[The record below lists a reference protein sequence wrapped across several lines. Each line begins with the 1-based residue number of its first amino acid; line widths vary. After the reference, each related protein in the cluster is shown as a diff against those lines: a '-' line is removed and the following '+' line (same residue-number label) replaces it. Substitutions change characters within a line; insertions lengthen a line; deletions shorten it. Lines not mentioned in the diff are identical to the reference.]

1 MLNVA
6 VLMGRLVANPELRH
20 TASDIAVCSFRI
32 AVDRNFSS
40 RSGERQA
47 DFIDIVAWRQT
58 AEFVCRYF
66 TKGQMIAVNGSI
78 QTRSYEDKQG
88 NKRTAV
94 EVVADNVS
102 FCGSKRESEGG
113 AGGYGAGGYAS
124 DGYSSGDFG
133 FGDGGNVSKSPA
145 SASVSYPD
153 GGSSSVS
160 SVSAAPAFPS
170 GDDDGLESIFSDDDL
185 PF

>member
-6 VLMGRLVANPELRH
+6 VLMGRLVADPELRH
-20 TASDIAVCSFRI
+20 TANDIAVCSFRI
-32 AVDRNFSS
+32 AVDRNFST

-78 QTRSYEDKQG
+78 QTRSYEDRQG

-102 FCGSKRESEGG
+102 FCGSKRESG
-113 AGGYGAGGYAS
+113 
-124 DGYSSGDFG
+124 
-133 FGDGGNVSKSPA
+133 
-145 SASVSYPD
+145 
-153 GGSSSVS
+153 GGSSSYDEGPSYS
-160 SVSAAPAFPS
+160 SYGSGERESRREERYGSSQPESFDAAPAFAS
-170 GDDDGLESIFSDDDL
+170 GDTEDFEELADVDL

>member
-6 VLMGRLVANPELRH
+6 VIMGRLVATPELRH
-20 TASDIAVCSFRI
+20 TPNDIAVCSFRV
-32 AVDRNFSS
+32 AVDRNFST
-40 RSGERQA
+40 RSGERQT
-47 DFIDIVAWRQT
+47 DFIDVVAWRQT

-94 EVVADNVS
+94 EIVADNVS
-102 FCGSKRESEGG
+102 FCGSRRENEGG
-113 AGGYGAGGYAS
+113 SGYRAGGEYGSPSYGDEPRYAEPAPREPAPAF
-124 DGYSSGDFG
+124 SSGDA
-133 FGDGGNVSKSPA
+133 D
-145 SASVSYPD
+145 
-153 GGSSSVS
+153 
-160 SVSAAPAFPS
+160 AFEEV
-170 GDDDGLESIFSDDDL
+170 LSDDDL

>member
-6 VLMGRLVANPELRH
+6 VLMGRLVADPELRH
-20 TASDIAVCSFRI
+20 TQSDTAVCSFRV
-32 AVDRNFSS
+32 AVDRNFASK
-40 RSGERQA
+40 SGERQT
-47 DFIDIVAWRQT
+47 DFIDVVAWRQT

-78 QTRSYEDKQG
+78 QTRPWEDKQG

-102 FCGSKRESEGG
+102 FCGSKRESGG
-113 AGGYGAGGYAS
+113 SGGS
-124 DGYSSGDFG
+124 
-133 FGDGGNVSKSPA
+133 GGN
-145 SASVSYPD
+145 SYGG
-153 GGSSSVS
+153 GGSSYGEGSYGNHS
-160 SVSAAPAFPS
+160 SYGRQEQAGSFDAAPTFRDPAPAFTN
-170 GDDDGLESIFSDDDL
+170 GDFVESDAELLPDGDI

>member
-6 VLMGRLVANPELRH
+6 VLMGRLVAPPELRH
-20 TASDIAVCSFRI
+20 TANDTAVCSFRI
-32 AVDRNFSS
+32 AVDRRFAD
-40 RSGERQA
+40 RSTGERTA

-66 TKGQMIAVNGSI
+66 TKGSMIAVNGSI

-88 NKRTAV
+88 NRRTAV

-102 FCGSKRESEGG
+102 FCGSKRESEGSGGSYG
-113 AGGYGAGGYAS
+113 AGGYGGYGGR
-124 DGYSSGDFG
+124 
-133 FGDGGNVSKSPA
+133 
-145 SASVSYPD
+145 
-153 GGSSSVS
+153 GGSPDPEPDRFPDENESRSYS
-160 SVSAAPAFPS
+160 QPSAPAPAAPAFSS
-170 GDDDGLESIFSDDDL
+170 GDDDSFEGIFSDDDL